1 MRWKRRIQPLC
12 PTGVPRQLGVPVK
25 SRKADIL
32 LPAHIG
38 ALVWLVSG
46 FVLCAAETMTLG
58 ALLIWVGLAA
68 STDGAIAH
76 FVTVDLTSQ
85 LLLFGTIAN
94 QTRSLRAAF
103 DGFEVTF
110 SDPTQKGRDWERRAS
125 FSFAERIAQSISVS

>member
-1 MRWKRRIQPLC
+1 MAAEPLAENAVQVGH
-12 PTGVPRQLGVPVK
+12 TNRYAFDGVPRQLGVPVK

-68 STDGAIAH
+68 STVGAIAY
-76 FVTVDLTSQ
+76 FVTVDLTPVAVVVRHHSEPDT
-85 LLLFGTIAN
+85 FTPGG
-94 QTRSLRAAF
+94 LRWIL
-103 DGFEVTF
+103 
-110 SDPTQKGRDWERRAS
+110 R
-125 FSFAERIAQSISVS
+125 